1 MTIFALSTVEGQSGV
16 AIIRVS
22 GPLAVESIKLLTGK
36 TLSPRVATLCKIQ
49 TASGEII
56 DESIVLFFK
65 DNESFTGEAVA
76 EFHLH
81 GSIAI
86 INAVLRE
93 LEKIEGLRHAK
104 PGEFT
109 KQAYLNG
116 KINLKQVE
124 GLATLI
130 QAETEEQRKQAIN
143 TYINGNSEKFLLWLH
158 SMKSALAYVEAS
170 IDFADEEIP
179 KDLIRKTKK
188 LIIKTK
194 NEIKDYA
201 NTFQKHNRIKDGIK
215 VVILGI
221 PNSGKSTLINYLS
234 KKEIAIVSKKAGT
247 TRDILHQKLDIKG
260 IPVTIYDTAGLRKSK
275 NDIETEGN
283 VRALNL
289 SKTADIKIFIGS
301 NNLKKPFG
309 KIKVEKNKKN
319 LVIIN
324 KSDLKKKHSE
334 KPNLT
339 ISLKDN
345 KSLDLLWKKLENK
358 ILNNVNTSVGPHV
371 TSEREYSHVV
381 NCLKR
386 LDDINYFDISL
397 ASEDIKAA
405 INEIEAIT
413 MKTTNDDILD
423 IIFNEFCIGK

>member
-124 GLATLI
+124 GLASLI

-283 VRALNL
+283 VRALNI

-381 NCLKR
+381 NCLKI

>member
-124 GLATLI
+124 GLASLI

-283 VRALNL
+283 VRALNI

-334 KPNLT
+334 SP
-339 ISLKDN
+339 I
-345 KSLDLLWKKLENK
+345 
-358 ILNNVNTSVGPHV
+358 
-371 TSEREYSHVV
+371 
-381 NCLKR
+381 
-386 LDDINYFDISL
+386 
-397 ASEDIKAA
+397 
-405 INEIEAIT
+405 
-413 MKTTNDDILD
+413 
-423 IIFNEFCIGK
+423 

>member
-22 GPLAVESIKLLTGK
+22 GPLAAESIKLLTGK

-124 GLATLI
+124 GLASLI

-143 TYINGNSEKFLLWLH
+143 TYINGNSEKFLLCSH
-158 SMKSALAYVEAS
+158 NKNFSE
-170 IDFADEEIP
+170 FP
-179 KDLIRKTKK
+179 LI
-188 LIIKTK
+188 
-194 NEIKDYA
+194 
-201 NTFQKHNRIKDGIK
+201 
-215 VVILGI
+215 
-221 PNSGKSTLINYLS
+221 
-234 KKEIAIVSKKAGT
+234 
-247 TRDILHQKLDIKG
+247 
-260 IPVTIYDTAGLRKSK
+260 
-275 NDIETEGN
+275 
-283 VRALNL
+283 
-289 SKTADIKIFIGS
+289 
-301 NNLKKPFG
+301 
-309 KIKVEKNKKN
+309 
-319 LVIIN
+319 
-324 KSDLKKKHSE
+324 
-334 KPNLT
+334 
-339 ISLKDN
+339 
-345 KSLDLLWKKLENK
+345 
-358 ILNNVNTSVGPHV
+358 
-371 TSEREYSHVV
+371 
-381 NCLKR
+381 
-386 LDDINYFDISL
+386 
-397 ASEDIKAA
+397 
-405 INEIEAIT
+405 
-413 MKTTNDDILD
+413 
-423 IIFNEFCIGK
+423 

>member
-65 DNESFTGEAVA
+65 NNESFTGEAVA

-124 GLATLI
+124 GLASLI

-194 NEIKDYA
+194 KEIKDYA
-201 NTFQKHNRIKDGIK
+201 NTFQKHNRIKDGIR

-283 VRALNL
+283 VRALNI

-371 TSEREYSHVV
+371 TSEREYIHVV
-381 NCLKR
+381 NCLNR
-386 LDDINYFDISL
+386 LDDINYSDISL